1 MFEKPIMTKTFIVK
15 VNALYITQLH
25 LAIVKDFEIEL
36 DIAYTGEYV
45 TLKYPHTSEKIRV
58 KFKVRSFLYYLFFC
72 VKAWEILYIHIVV
85 YMNIKK
91 EFYIDIVLDYCQQ
104 RQKVKFKNG

>member
-1 MFEKPIMTKTFIVK
+1 MH
-15 VNALYITQLH
+15 YILLIQLH

-36 DIAYTGEYV
+36 GIAHTREYV

-58 KFKVRSFLYYLFFC
+58 KFKVRFFLYYLFFC
-72 VKAWEILYIHIVV
+72 VRAWEVLYIHIIV

-91 EFYIDIVLDYCQQ
+91 EFYTDILLDYCQQ
-104 RQKVKFKNG
+104 SQKVKFENG